1 MTKPWLRLSIVVGLV
16 FMLTAPPRADFQAG
30 LDAYYDRGDYDTALK
45 EFRPLVEQGDAH
57 AQYHMGILYERVQGI
72 PRDYQEALR
81 LYRLAAEQGHAQ
93 ARFDLERMYAD
104 SPEVSRDGQEALRGG
119 GSLPPR
125 GMRTHSSVWVLGPCL
140 AMGCQ
145 RTFRKP
151 LTGFVLPLIKGRQA
165 LRLN

>member
-1 MTKPWLRLSIVVGLV
+1 MKRTWLGLSVVVGLV
-16 FMLTAPPRADFQAG
+16 FMLASPVLADFQAG
-30 LDAYYDRGDYDTALK
+30 LDAYERGDYHTAMK
-45 EFRPLVEQGDAH
+45 EWRPLANQGDAS
-57 AQYHMGILYERVQGI
+57 AQYHLGVLYERAQGI

-81 LYRLAAEQGHAQ
+81 LHRLAAEQGHAQ
-93 ARFDLERMYAD
+93 AQFDLGRMYAD
-104 SPEVSRDGQEALRGG
+104 SPGVSRDGQEALRGG

-145 RTFRKP
+145 RMFRKP
-151 LTGFVLPLIKGRQA
+151 LTGFVLPLIKGMQV